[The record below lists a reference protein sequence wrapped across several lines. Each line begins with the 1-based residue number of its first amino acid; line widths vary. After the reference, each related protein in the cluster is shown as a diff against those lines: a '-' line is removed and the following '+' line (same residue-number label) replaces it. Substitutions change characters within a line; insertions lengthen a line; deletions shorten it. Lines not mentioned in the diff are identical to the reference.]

1 MDRSTSK
8 HGPRLDEEM
17 KKEVEG
23 QMRAGHPTRAE
34 EWHDP
39 EPVEDETSP
48 DVTEEIEQRRERE
61 RGRTE
66 HKPPEPPARSAAQ
79 KSDDQ

>member
-8 HGPRLDEEM
+8 HGPRLDDEM

-23 QMRAGHPTRAE
+23 QVRSGHPTRAE

-39 EPVEDETSP
+39 EPAEDENTP
-48 DVTEEIEQRRERE
+48 DVEQQIAERAAAE

-66 HKPPEPPARSAAQ
+66 SSGDPRPQRDRPAGPEE
-79 KSDDQ
+79 